1 MQGYSCILQIVL
13 TALFG
18 MNSVREW
25 IEMSSEGIQALAVV
39 IIVVSIVFGF
49 ARYVLQLVKR
59 SESSYS
65 AYKRLLGRSLMLALE
80 ILVAADVIRT
90 VLLDLTAKGLEI
102 LGALV
107 VVRTFLSWS
116 LVVELEGHWP
126 WQSPKVAT
134 GEGILGAVGELDMEG
149 LASPL
154 SGAGITLSSSKEA
167 KTQL

>member
-1 MQGYSCILQIVL
+1 
-13 TALFG
+13 

-25 IEMSSEGIQALAVV
+25 IEMASEGIQALAVV

-49 ARYVLQLVKR
+49 ARYLRQLVRR
-59 SESSYS
+59 SADSYS

-107 VVRTFLSWS
+107 VIRTFLSWS

-126 WQSPKVAT
+126 WQSAT
-134 GEGILGAVGELDMEG
+134 IANTEGVLGSVGELDMEG
-149 LASPL
+149 LASTPV
-154 SGAGITLSSSKEA
+154 SRDGVILSSSQEA
-167 KTQL
+167 KTRL

>member
-1 MQGYSCILQIVL
+1 M
-13 TALFG
+13 
-18 MNSVREW
+18 REW

-39 IIVVSIVFGF
+39 IIVVSILYGF
-49 ARYVLQLVKR
+49 ARYVLQLSKR
-59 SESSYS
+59 SPSAYS

-90 VLLDLTAKGLEI
+90 VLLDLTAQGLEI

-126 WQSPKVAT
+126 WQAAAARRRVIRP
-134 GEGILGAVGELDMEG
+134 GEREREPVLGTVGDLD
-149 LASPL
+149 
-154 SGAGITLSSSKEA
+154 TEA
-167 KTQL
+167 DGTENQL

>member
-1 MQGYSCILQIVL
+1 
-13 TALFG
+13 

-25 IEMSSEGIQALAVV
+25 IEISSEGIQALAVV

-49 ARYVLQLVKR
+49 VRYLLQLAKR
-59 SESSYS
+59 SAHSYS
-65 AYKRLLGRSLMLALE
+65 AYKLLLGRSLMLALE

-126 WQSPKVAT
+126 WQSPIVAT
-134 GEGILGAVGELDMEG
+134 GKGVLGPVGELDTED
-149 LASPL
+149 LTSPVSRATVVL
-154 SGAGITLSSSKEA
+154 SNSKRTEN
-167 KTQL
+167 QL

>member
-1 MQGYSCILQIVL
+1 
-13 TALFG
+13 
-18 MNSVREW
+18 MNNVREW

-49 ARYVLQLVKR
+49 GRYVLQLAKR
-59 SESSYS
+59 SPSSYS

-90 VLLDLTAKGLEI
+90 VLLDLTAQGLEI

-126 WQSPKVAT
+126 WQSSRVAA
-134 GEGILGAVGELDMEG
+134 GERVLGAVGELDIEE
-149 LASPL
+149 SVHPVSRDSVVL
-154 SGAGITLSSSKEA
+154 SDSKRTED
-167 KTQL
+167 QI

>member
-1 MQGYSCILQIVL
+1 M
-13 TALFG
+13 
-18 MNSVREW
+18 REW

-39 IIVVSIVFGF
+39 IIDVSIIFGF
-49 ARYVLQLVKR
+49 VRYVLQVVTR
-59 SESSYS
+59 SADSYD

-80 ILVAADVIRT
+80 LLVAADVIRT

-126 WQSPKVAT
+126 WQSSAAT
-134 GEGILGAVGELDMEG
+134 SKSIGSDVGEGEGVLRALGEIDMEG
-149 LASPL
+149 IPPPASRHSSVL
-154 SGAGITLSSSKEA
+154 SNSQGNET
-167 KTQL
+167 

>member
-1 MQGYSCILQIVL
+1 
-13 TALFG
+13 
-18 MNSVREW
+18 MNSMREW

-39 IIVVSIVFGF
+39 IIVVSIIFGF
-49 ARYVLQLVKR
+49 ARYVLQLVRR
-59 SESSYS
+59 SADSYR

-126 WQSPKVAT
+126 WQSSAVAT
-134 GEGILGAVGELDMEG
+134 MSKGSGGDEGEGVLGSVGELDVEG
-149 LASPL
+149 IAPAVSRDGAVL
-154 SGAGITLSSSKEA
+154 SNSQGTEP
-167 KTQL
+167 